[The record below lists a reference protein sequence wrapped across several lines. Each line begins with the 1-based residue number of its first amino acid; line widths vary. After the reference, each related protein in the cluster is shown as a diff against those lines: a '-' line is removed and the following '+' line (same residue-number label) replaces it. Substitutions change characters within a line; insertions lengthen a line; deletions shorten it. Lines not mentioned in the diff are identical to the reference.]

1 VIRLV
6 VALLV
11 AIVAVGV
18 PPAGAAE
25 RPSPADLEAQL
36 VCPTCH
42 TTLDQS
48 DSPVARRMKAFI
60 RARIAAGA
68 SAAQIKRELV
78 DQFGPGVLATPRKE
92 GFDLLAWVLPLGVL
106 AGGLVAVGLLAWA
119 WSRRRDGEPAATS
132 PPLDPVLE
140 RRVDEELARFDE

>member
-11 AIVAVGV
+11 AALVAGA
-18 PPAGAAE
+18 PFAGAAE
-25 RPSPADLEAQL
+25 RPRPADLEAQL

-48 DSPVARRMKAFI
+48 DSPVARRMKAYL

-68 SAAQIKRELV
+68 NAAQIKRELV

-92 GFDLLAWVLPLGVL
+92 GFDLLAWVLPLGAL
-106 AGGLVAVGLLAWA
+106 AVGVVAVGLLAWA
-119 WSRRRDGEPAATS
+119 WSRRRDDEPAAEAA
-132 PPLDPVLE
+132 LDPALE
-140 RRVDEELARFDE
+140 QRVDEELARFDQ